1 MGQPYQVIL
10 DNSQLNRLREQTSGS
25 KTFQYREEK
34 RPTGIPL
41 VAASETGEA
50 QTQPQYR
57 GASASSHN
65 DIGDGGYKTTAW
77 IKPIK

>member
-41 VAASETGEA
+41 VAASETGKA
-50 QTQPQYR
+50 QTQPQCLVGSKATPWDSLR
-57 GASASSHN
+57 RRLEAKHWVWGL
-65 DIGDGGYKTTAW
+65 
-77 IKPIK
+77 